1 METTTLPAVNINE
14 LQKIVGEAPAILEKN
29 TTSLAKA
36 KEAGE
41 KLFSLVEKDGMS
53 DLYDGELAKY
63 NDKLK
68 TTLKNMNEGRK
79 PFTQLVD
86 RFKKMFTEAEAD
98 LKPLQDK
105 AQKLRDDYA
114 TKKMN
119 EQRERER
126 LAQLKLN
133 QDKERIEM
141 KKKIVIMLSDSSSEL
156 IRKAKQSLSNT
167 LEGSTLETLELSR
180 KTISDAAT
188 SLDRSLF
195 DRIETRVTPLY
206 LTAED
211 VKLITVEAKDEAYI
225 EESGKYQSELV
236 SYKRELID
244 KIPSKKKELEELSI
258 AKGEAAKKLH
268 EEAVK
273 RKAEE
278 AKRLAKEGEES
289 KRKSEELANLKATA
303 DTTNAM
309 VSNQAE
315 LFTEAPKVKEGYEII
330 LKNTA
335 AYLVLAQFWFDREG
349 KTWNTDKLEKMTLG
363 RIKKFCEEYAS
374 KKDEKIESPFIE
386 YKEIFKAK

>member
-1 METTTLPAVNINE
+1 MENTTLPAVNVSE

-41 KLFSLVEKDGMS
+41 KLFLLVEKDGMS

-63 NDKLK
+63 NNKLR
-68 TTLKNMNEGRK
+68 TTLKNMNDGRK

-126 LAQLKLN
+126 IAQLKLN
-133 QDKERIEM
+133 QDKERIEL
-141 KKKIVIMLSDSSSEL
+141 KKKIVIMLSDASSEL
-156 IRKAKQSLSNT
+156 IRKAKQSLSNI
-167 LEGSTLETLELSR
+167 LEGSTLETIELSR
-180 KTISDAAT
+180 KSISDAQT
-188 SLDRSLF
+188 LLDRTLF
-195 DRIETRVTPLY
+195 ERIETRVTPLY
-206 LTAED
+206 LTSED
-211 VKLITVEAKDEAYI
+211 VKVITVEARDEVYI
-225 EESGKYQSELV
+225 EESGKFQSALV
-236 SYKRELID
+236 AYKRELID
-244 KIPSKKKELEELSI
+244 KIPSKKAELQELANASKAE
-258 AKGEAAKKLH
+258 AKRLT
-268 EEAVK
+268 EEANRRKAEEEERLKRESEEQK

-278 AKRLAKEGEES
+278 T
-289 KRKSEELANLKATA
+289 ANLKATA

-315 LFTEAPKVKEGYEII
+315 LFTEAPKVKEGYEIL

-349 KTWNTDKLEKMTLG
+349 KTWTADKLEKMTLG
-363 RIKKFCEEYAS
+363 RIKKFCEEFAS
-374 KKDEKIESPFIE
+374 KNDEKIESPFIE